1 MQDHKQVFSGSP
13 FEGMA
18 VKNILENNEIEVFE
32 INSTMASIEP
42 WAVTAGGFNP
52 FILKVSAEDFEKATK
67 IVEAYY
73 NGEYSLDE

>member
-1 MQDHKQVFSGSP
+1 MSDHKQVFSGSP

-18 VKNILENNEIEVFE
+18 VKNILENNEIKVFE

-42 WAVTAGGFNP
+42 WALTAGGFNP

-67 IVEAYY
+67 IMEAYY

>member
-1 MQDHKQVFSGSP
+1 MSDYKEIFSGSP

-52 FILKVSAEDFEKATK
+52 FILKVTAEDFDKATK
-67 IVEAYY
+67 IVQAYY
-73 NGEYSLDE
+73 NGEYSIDS

>member
-52 FILKVSAEDFEKATK
+52 FILKVTAQDFDKATT
-67 IVEAYY
+67 IIEAYN
-73 NGEYSLDE
+73 NGKYSLED

>member
-1 MQDHKQVFSGSP
+1 MHDHKQVFSGSP

-52 FILKVSAEDFEKATK
+52 FILKVSDENFEKATK
-67 IVEAYY
+67 IIEAYN
-73 NGEYSLDE
+73 NGEYSLED

>member
-52 FILKVSAEDFEKATK
+52 FILKVSAEYFEKATK
-67 IVEAYY
+67 IVEAYN
-73 NGEYSLDE
+73 NGDYSLED

>member
-67 IVEAYY
+67 IIEAYN
-73 NGEYSLDE
+73 NGDYSLDE